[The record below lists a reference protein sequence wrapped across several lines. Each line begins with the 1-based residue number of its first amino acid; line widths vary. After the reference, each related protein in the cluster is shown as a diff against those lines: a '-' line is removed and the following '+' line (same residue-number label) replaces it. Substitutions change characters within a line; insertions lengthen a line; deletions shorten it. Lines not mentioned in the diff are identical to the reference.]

1 MSYQPD
7 FAKVINASFRYT
19 RDVLRDL
26 DLTAQWPLARNWYG
40 VMRYTRSLREHR
52 VTEALGGIEYNGGC
66 WVLRAALYR
75 FATNEDDVTQAVY
88 LQLELNGLASV
99 GASPVSLLR
108 RSVQGYGKINDLS
121 TDPVFGQQ

>member
-1 MSYQPD
+1 M
-7 FAKVINASFRYT
+7 
-19 RDVLRDL
+19 
-26 DLTAQWPLARNWYG
+26 
-40 VMRYTRSLREHR
+40 
-52 VTEALGGIEYNGGC
+52 TEALGGIEYNGGC

-75 FATNEDDVTQAVY
+75 FATNEDDVTRAVY